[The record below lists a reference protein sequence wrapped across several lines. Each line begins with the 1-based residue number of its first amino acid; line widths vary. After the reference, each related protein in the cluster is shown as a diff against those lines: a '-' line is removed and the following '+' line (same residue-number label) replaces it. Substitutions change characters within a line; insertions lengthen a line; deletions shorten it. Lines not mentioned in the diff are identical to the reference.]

1 MFTFVIT
8 MIILVCVLLVL
19 VILAQNS
26 KGGGL
31 SSQFGG
37 SSTSNLIGVKKT
49 GDLLERITWGLAISL
64 VVLSLTTSFMID
76 KNQNT
81 GFTSP
86 NIEKAQNQQNFPGL
100 DLQDNSGNN
109 SQQPVNTDDQEEN
122 VEDLLDQGDQQPEP
136 EED

>member
-1 MFTFVIT
+1 MFTLVIT
-8 MIILVCVLLVL
+8 MIIVVCVLLVL

-64 VVLSLTTSFMID
+64 VVLSLTTSFMIE

-86 NIEKAQNQQNFPGL
+86 NIERAQDQQNFPAL
-100 DLQDNSGNN
+100 DLQNNPGDNTQPAT
-109 SQQPVNTDDQEEN
+109 SQDQEGS
-122 VEDLLDQGDQQPEP
+122 VEDLLDQENQDEQNSDQE
-136 EED
+136 

>member
-37 SSTSNLIGVKKT
+37 SSASNLIGVKKT

-64 VVLSLTTSFMID
+64 VVLSLTTSFMIE
-76 KNQNT
+76 KNQNS

-86 NIEKAQNQQNFPGL
+86 NIEKAQSQQNFPGL
-100 DLQDNSGNN
+100 DFQDNSGDN
-109 SQQPVNTDDQEEN
+109 SQQPVNTDNQEEN
-122 VEDLLDQGDQQPEP
+122 VEDLLDQEDQQPEP
-136 EED
+136 NEE

>member
-81 GFTSP
+81 GFSSP

-109 SQQPVNTDDQEEN
+109 SEQPVNTDDQEGN
-122 VEDLLDQGDQQPEP
+122 VEDLLDQEDQQPEP

>member
-1 MFTFVIT
+1 

-64 VVLSLTTSFMID
+64 VVLSLTTSFIID

-109 SQQPVNTDDQEEN
+109 SQQPVNTDNQEEN
-122 VEDLLDQGDQQPEP
+122 VEDLLDQEDQQPEP